1 LNVDSATCA
10 TVRIEPL
17 GVQIQVYPGE
27 NVMAAAQRLGY
38 WWPTRCRGMA
48 ICTACVLVVEAGA
61 ENFSPISDLEA
72 DALDALKAKQPNRPS
87 TIRLACQA
95 QPVADAVVFRRG
107 VKKAE
112 SLKGAPST
120 FFV

>member
-1 LNVDSATCA
+1 
-10 TVRIEPL
+10 
-17 GVQIQVYPGE
+17 
-27 NVMAAAQRLGY
+27 
-38 WWPTRCRGMA
+38 
-48 ICTACVLVVEAGA
+48 VVEAGA

-95 QPVADAVVFRRG
+95 QPVADAVVFKRG